1 MPGHPSSLRVRLLWA
16 AMFAL
21 MALVGAVPSTAP
33 LPSGAALA
41 LASAPATPTA
51 TATPTAQRLSATEGL
66 DLSEPAEA
74 VAPAAP
80 GRADILRS
88 WLDAKPP
95 VSSQH
100 QRADHQVPALV
111 AVLCALAASSA
122 WVRAQRGPHGRG
134 PRDAGG
140 GPGSR
145 GPPGSRRRVEA
156 SA

>member
-21 MALVGAVPSTAP
+21 MALVAAVPSTAT

-51 TATPTAQRLSATEGL
+51 TATAQRLSATEGL

-74 VAPAAP
+74 VAPAVP

-95 VSSQH
+95 ASSQH

-111 AVLCALAASSA
+111 AVLCALAASTA

-134 PRDAGG
+134 PREAGG
-140 GPGSR
+140 GAGSR